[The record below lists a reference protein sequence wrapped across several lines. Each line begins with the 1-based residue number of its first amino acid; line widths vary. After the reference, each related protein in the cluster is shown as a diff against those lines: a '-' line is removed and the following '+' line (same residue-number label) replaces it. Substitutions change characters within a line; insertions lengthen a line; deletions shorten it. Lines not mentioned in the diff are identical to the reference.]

1 MTRGLS
7 ILIFAAALGA
17 SWAPPPAEAAP
28 DLANGKKVYA
38 DKCLKCHGAT
48 GKGDGPKA
56 DTLEKKPADYTDKKK
71 MGQFTDAQ
79 LKQVVVD
86 GKQPMPA
93 YKGKVSDRDL
103 EDVLAYVRA
112 FAGK

>member
-1 MTRGLS
+1 MTRQLS
-7 ILIFAAALGA
+7 VLIFVAALAA
-17 SWAPPPAEAAP
+17 SWALPSAEAAP

-38 DKCLKCHGAT
+38 DKCLRCHGAS

-71 MGQFTDAQ
+71 MSQFTDVQ
-79 LKQVVVD
+79 LKQVVLE

-93 YKGKVSDRDL
+93 YKGKMSDKEL
-103 EDVLAYVRA
+103 EDVLAYVRS
-112 FAGK
+112 FAK